1 MLYINSIL
9 YIYSN
14 QVWQT
19 DLFSYSK
26 LRTYE
31 TTSLKIISKIK
42 KEFNLNGLFS

>member
-14 QVWQT
+14 QIWQS

-31 TTSLKIISKIK
+31 TTSLLTEVVSCRPLEIHFFI
-42 KEFNLNGLFS
+42 L